1 MYQHMR
7 AWILSCFLWIA
18 TVHAQITT
26 ETSLD
31 LSAGKIKSAVFK
43 SPAFI
48 LGPGEVQDKWYY
60 GIDFPKG
67 HIALK
72 GFDAE
77 VVNEDGNSVPLSE
90 TYLHHW
96 VVNRFYHKTPI
107 TEEQRKPKN
116 EILTS
121 SDYISAG
128 NDGICQANVLSQYF
142 GLGSETRH
150 TSTFIPDPYGII
162 VGDPNEIP
170 EGYEESWLLN
180 VHAIDTR
187 GVVNSLG
194 CTECK
199 CDLYNVTEDS
209 YHRPLR
215 KDYIGGLRCCYDGT
229 QCQLKEG
236 VQGEKIKLYLKYTI
250 HWMDWEETIVP
261 VKTYILDA
269 TDTGERSVDQS
280 SSHDYVGCHVE
291 YDIPQCSEGIH
302 SPGDCIDIR
311 EAHMVIPQG
320 GDVIYAVAHQHTGG
334 AGITLYGQDG
344 REICTSL
351 PIYGE
356 GREPGNETGYI
367 VGMGSCYPEP
377 GSVQIHGGETLKLQ
391 SKYSKERS
399 HTGVMGL
406 FYLLIA
412 DPMENRA
419 LYSHQPEQASSLHVN
434 RFLPIG
440 LLIAFALLAG
450 LGLAAYSIKKRRED
464 GYEYIIA

>member
-1 MYQHMR
+1 MYRHSR
-7 AWILSCFLWIA
+7 AWLLLSLLWIA
-18 TVHAQITT
+18 TVHTQLITQ
-26 ETSLD
+26 TSVD
-31 LSAGKIKSAVFK
+31 LNAGKIKSAVFK
-43 SPAFI
+43 SPAFT
-48 LGPGEVQDKWYY
+48 LGHGQVQDKFYY

-77 VVNEDGNSVPLSE
+77 VVDENGNSIPLSE

-96 VVNRFYHKTPI
+96 VVDRFYHKTSL
-107 TEEQRKPKN
+107 TEEQTKPITKR
-116 EILTS
+116 LHS
-121 SDYISAG
+121 SDFILAG
-128 NDGICQANVLSQYF
+128 NDGICQPHALGQYF

-150 TSTFIPDPYGII
+150 TNTFIPDPYGIV
-162 VGDPNEIP
+162 VGDPNKIP

-187 GVVNSLG
+187 GVVDSLG

-199 CDLYNVTEDS
+199 CKLYNVTEDQ

-215 KDYIGGLRCCYDGT
+215 ENYIGGLHCCYDET

-236 VQGEKIKLYLKYTI
+236 VQGQKRTLYLKYTV
-250 HWMDWEETIVP
+250 HWMDWEESIVP
-261 VKTYILDA
+261 VRVYILDV

-280 SSHDYVGCHVE
+280 SSYSPIGCQVE
-291 YDIPQCSEGIH
+291 YNVPQCTAGIH
-302 SPGDCIDIR
+302 SSGEGIDIR

-320 GDVIYAVAHQHTGG
+320 GDVIYSVAHQHTGG
-334 AGITLYGQDG
+334 DGITLYGQDG

-351 PIYGE
+351 PRYGK

-367 VGMGSCYPEP
+367 VGMSSCYPEP

-391 SKYSKERS
+391 SKYNKERG

-412 DPMENRA
+412 DPIHSSA
-419 LYSHQPEQASSLHVN
+419 LYSHQPEQGSSPHVS
-434 RFLPIG
+434 RFLPAG
-440 LLIAFALLAG
+440 LLIVFALIAG
-450 LGLAAYSIKKRRED
+450 LGFVYFIKKGKED
-464 GYEYIIA
+464 DYENLMA